1 MMQKLDG
8 NVLAGPL
15 SMVMTGDTSAA
26 RGRCAHCGDVA
37 VLAQCVVYAGGG
49 RFVARCR
56 RCDEVLLTI
65 IDADGDIRLTM
76 TGVTALTMPVANDG

>member
-15 SMVMTGDTSAA
+15 SQVMAGDVTSASA
-26 RGRCAHCGDVA
+26 RCVHCGDA
-37 VLAQCVVYAGGG
+37 AALAQAVVYADGI

-56 RCDEVLLTI
+56 RCDAVLLTVVES
-65 IDADGDIRLTM
+65 DGDVRLTM
-76 TGVTALTMPVANDG
+76 TGITALTLPAVG

>member
-15 SMVMTGDTSAA
+15 SQVMAGDVTSARA
-26 RGRCAHCGDVA
+26 RCVYCGDVA
-37 VLAQCVVYAGGG
+37 AVAQAVVYADGV

-56 RCDEVLLTI
+56 RCDSVLLTVV
-65 IDADGDIRLTM
+65 DAGDDMRLTM
-76 TGVTALTMPVANDG
+76 TGVTSLTLPV